1 MNTTQSCLQL
11 LQCSIPLPQMTPLT
25 YYLKSKRVYRDDKI
39 GFDRNLWPLSRDSNE
54 IDVQVID
61 SQKYVVS
68 VSITFPDLAGH
79 TVYYI
84 EFLRSPLYIAIIY
97 SYFTLSQEKTSVTSL
112 NDFPRIFQLG
122 TCSYI
127 FKTEMANCIDV
138 SNTKSKR
145 DNSFPLVFRLVGGID
160 RVFVYVMLSFKH
172 RSIPNHIPI
181 WQ

>member
-79 TVYYI
+79 TVYI
-84 EFLRSPLYIAIIY
+84 
-97 SYFTLSQEKTSVTSL
+97 
-112 NDFPRIFQLG
+112 
-122 TCSYI
+122 
-127 FKTEMANCIDV
+127 
-138 SNTKSKR
+138 
-145 DNSFPLVFRLVGGID
+145 
-160 RVFVYVMLSFKH
+160 
-172 RSIPNHIPI
+172 
-181 WQ
+181 